1 MIAPAIEERSAT
13 RWYEIRGWRGP
24 QPALLRMPS
33 PLLLGFARGIIA
45 DELRMLGPR
54 LDELDRRLSPGKRGY
69 AAVQKSKERPAFD
82 LEVTEV
88 PPPRRPRVAAR
99 LAEALAPRPQPA
111 SVPQLATTAGS
122 WLGQRL
128 AGGGRIVLVGCGL

>member
-54 LDELDRRLSPGKRGY
+54 LDELDRGGC
-69 AAVQKSKERPAFD
+69 RPA
-82 LEVTEV
+82 
-88 PPPRRPRVAAR
+88 RVATPRCRSPKSAR
-99 LAEALAPRPQPA
+99 PSISR
-111 SVPQLATTAGS
+111 
-122 WLGQRL
+122 
-128 AGGGRIVLVGCGL
+128 